1 MNNENVH
8 RAYPAKRY
16 RRNCRLDQKI
26 GCQEAKPSL
35 VPLRAEFDRTSDV
48 IRELYSVYVE
58 GYR

>member
-1 MNNENVH
+1 M
-8 RAYPAKRY
+8 
-16 RRNCRLDQKI
+16 
-26 GCQEAKPSL
+26 GFQEGKLSL